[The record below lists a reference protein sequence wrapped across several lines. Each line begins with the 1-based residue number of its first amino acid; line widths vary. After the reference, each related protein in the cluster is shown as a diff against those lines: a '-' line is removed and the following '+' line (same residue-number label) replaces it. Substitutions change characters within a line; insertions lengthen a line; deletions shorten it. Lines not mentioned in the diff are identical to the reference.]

1 MRIAVDCTD
10 AEVFLAFLDLLGRNI
25 WNARICARGTMDAI
39 FAGADFSATGGN
51 GNASEFFAALVGN
64 RSREDDGG
72 CGDGDVLVMG

>member
-1 MRIAVDCTD
+1 
-10 AEVFLAFLDLLGRNI
+10 
-25 WNARICARGTMDAI
+25 MDAI

-64 RSREDDGG
+64 RSREDDDG